1 MVVDCDVGMHRW
13 IAGPFHS
20 PEMPLLRRLSKV
32 FSEATGRAAANRA
45 AIDLWIVTS
54 KEDQVLTETGSDPT
68 PPTLTLHVAALRR
81 YAYALER
88 NREEADDLVQ
98 DCLTR
103 AIARTKA
110 WSEIR
115 NVRAYLFTILH
126 NLHVDHVSRGRRA
139 GTAVPLES
147 VEHKLMTRPSQ
158 EESLRI
164 RDLERA
170 LRVLPDDYRKAV
182 LLVGL
187 EGMSYREA
195 ATTLGIPIGTV
206 MSRLSRGRE
215 TLRQLM
221 ATEARAKLRMVK

>member
-1 MVVDCDVGMHRW
+1 MV
-13 IAGPFHS
+13 
-20 PEMPLLRRLSKV
+20 
-32 FSEATGRAAANRA
+32 
-45 AIDLWIVTS
+45 S
-54 KEDQVLTETGSDPT
+54 KEELALPETG
-68 PPTLTLHVAALRR
+68 PTLTLHVAALRR

-98 DCLTR
+98 ECLAR

-110 WSEIR
+110 WSEVR

-126 NLHVDHVSRGRRA
+126 NLHVDRVSRGRRA
-139 GTAVPLES
+139 GTEIPLES
-147 VEHKLMTRPSQ
+147 VEHKLTSRPRQ

-170 LRVLPDDYRKAV
+170 LRALPDDYRKAV

-187 EGMSYREA
+187 EGMSYQEA
-195 ATTLGIPIGTV
+195 ATALGVPIGTV

-215 TLRQLM
+215 TLRQFM
-221 ATEARAKLRMVK
+221 ARESRTKLRLVK

>member
-1 MVVDCDVGMHRW
+1 MVIVHD
-13 IAGPFHS
+13 IAEFRSCTCS
-20 PEMPLLRRLSKV
+20 PKSQKPAVLRGFFEVFRERTRRLI
-32 FSEATGRAAANRA
+32 
-45 AIDLWIVTS
+45 IDRLGIGQLILPAQ
-54 KEDQVLTETGSDPT
+54 EDLTVPDTRPA
-68 PPTLTLHVAALRR
+68 LTLHVAALRR
-81 YAYALER
+81 YANALEG

-98 DCLTR
+98 ECLAR
-103 AIARTKA
+103 AIARTRV

-126 NLHVDHVSRGRRA
+126 NLHIDRISRGRTA
-139 GTAVPLES
+139 GMAVPLDH
-147 VEHKLMTRPSQ
+147 VEHKLTTKPAQ
-158 EESLRI
+158 EEGLRI

-187 EGMSYREA
+187 EGMSYQEA

-221 ATEARAKLRMVK
+221 ATDAHGKLRMVR

>member
-1 MVVDCDVGMHRW
+1 MAIVHD
-13 IAGPFHS
+13 IADYRSCTCSRKRQKPAV
-20 PEMPLLRRLSKV
+20 LRGFFEVFRERTRHLIIDRLG
-32 FSEATGRAAANRA
+32 TGRSILPAQE
-45 AIDLWIVTS
+45 DLTVP
-54 KEDQVLTETGSDPT
+54 DTG
-68 PPTLTLHVAALRR
+68 PTLTLHVTALRR
-81 YAYALER
+81 YANALEG

-98 DCLTR
+98 ECLAR

-126 NLHVDHVSRGRRA
+126 NLHIDRISRGRTA
-139 GTAVPLES
+139 GTPVPLEF
-147 VEHKLMTRPSQ
+147 VEHKLTAKPLQ
-158 EESLRI
+158 EEGLRI

-187 EGMSYREA
+187 EGMSYQEA
-195 ATTLGIPIGTV
+195 AATLGVPIGTI

>member
-1 MVVDCDVGMHRW
+1 MIIVHDFRGYRSCAVD
-13 IAGPFHS
+13 
-20 PEMPLLRRLSKV
+20 PESQEPAIRRGLFEVFREKARRVFRRRLGI
-32 FSEATGRAAANRA
+32 GRKTLPAQE
-45 AIDLWIVTS
+45 DLI
-54 KEDQVLTETGSDPT
+54 LPETG
-68 PPTLTLHVAALRR
+68 PTLTLHVAALRR
-81 YAYALER
+81 YANALEG

-98 DCLTR
+98 ECLAR

-126 NLHVDHVSRGRRA
+126 NLHIDRVSRGRNR
-139 GTAVPLES
+139 GSAVPLES
-147 VEHKLMTRPSQ
+147 VEHKLMTKPSQ
-158 EESLRI
+158 EDGLRI

-187 EGMSYREA
+187 EGMSYQEA
-195 ATTLGIPIGTV
+195 ATTLGVPIGTI

-221 ATEARAKLRMVK
+221 ATDAHAKLRMVK

>member
-1 MVVDCDVGMHRW
+1 MDIVHDIAAFGSCTGNPNCQGPAASRGFFEVFRERTRRSIIDRLPFGRLIAPAQEDLVVPD
-13 IAGPFHS
+13 
-20 PEMPLLRRLSKV
+20 
-32 FSEATGRAAANRA
+32 TG
-45 AIDLWIVTS
+45 
-54 KEDQVLTETGSDPT
+54 
-68 PPTLTLHVAALRR
+68 PTLMLHVAALRR
-81 YAYALER
+81 YANALEG

-98 DCLTR
+98 ECLAR
-103 AIARTKA
+103 AIARTKS

-126 NLHVDHVSRGRRA
+126 NLHVDRISRGRAA
-139 GTAVPLES
+139 GISVPLDA
-147 VEHKLMTRPSQ
+147 VEHRLTTKPSQ
-158 EESLRI
+158 EDGLRI
-164 RDLERA
+164 RDLQRA

-187 EGMSYREA
+187 EGMSYQEA

-221 ATEARAKLRMVK
+221 AKDAHAKLRVVK

>member
-1 MVVDCDVGMHRW
+1 MVVFSDAGTDRWMVG
-13 IAGPFHS
+13 GFPN

-45 AIDLWIVTS
+45 AIGLRIVTS

-68 PPTLTLHVAALRR
+68 LPTLTLHVAALRR

-147 VEHKLMTRPSQ
+147 VEHKLMTHPSQ

-187 EGMSYREA
+187 EGMSYQEA

>member
-1 MVVDCDVGMHRW
+1 MIIVHDFRGFRSCAVD
-13 IAGPFHS
+13 
-20 PEMPLLRRLSKV
+20 PECQEPAIRRGILEVIREISRRLFV
-32 FSEATGRAAANRA
+32 NRLAIGRKTLPAQE
-45 AIDLWIVTS
+45 DLI
-54 KEDQVLTETGSDPT
+54 LPETGPM
-68 PPTLTLHVAALRR
+68 LTLHVAALRR
-81 YAYALER
+81 YANALEG

-98 DCLTR
+98 ECLAR

-126 NLHVDHVSRGRRA
+126 NLHIDRVSRGRSA
-139 GTAVPLES
+139 GYAVPLES
-147 VEHKLMTRPSQ
+147 VEHKLTTKPSQ
-158 EESLRI
+158 EDGLRI

-187 EGMSYREA
+187 EGMSYQEA
-195 ATTLGIPIGTV
+195 ATTLGVPIGTI

-221 ATEARAKLRMVK
+221 ATDAHAKLRMVK